1 MKKRIMSS
9 VITLIVVISMVITP
23 AGAITTGEDTAERS
37 RLSREEV
44 KGLVTEAF
52 PEYREKLQKKTI
64 GAIEGRSMLASTE
77 QPVLV
82 YQETRKINEF
92 DSVTY
97 QEYSNGA
104 VLATATLLAP
114 TGQRTE
120 TSNNEYNGFTYVT
133 LNMYTYCTYA
143 TNMIYIEG
151 VEIRYRAGAYGE
163 ILSNGTPAPSSLA
176 GYAPAT
182 LMLASETGT
191 DTVPGYLRYEGRL
204 DCDGSFSEPGVVQLN
219 TYLQLTIKSSGYSVS
234 AGWA

>member
-92 DSVTY
+92 D
-97 QEYSNGA
+97 
-104 VLATATLLAP
+104 
-114 TGQRTE
+114 
-120 TSNNEYNGFTYVT
+120 
-133 LNMYTYCTYA
+133 
-143 TNMIYIEG
+143 
-151 VEIRYRAGAYGE
+151 
-163 ILSNGTPAPSSLA
+163 
-176 GYAPAT
+176 
-182 LMLASETGT
+182 
-191 DTVPGYLRYEGRL
+191 
-204 DCDGSFSEPGVVQLN
+204 
-219 TYLQLTIKSSGYSVS
+219 
-234 AGWA
+234 